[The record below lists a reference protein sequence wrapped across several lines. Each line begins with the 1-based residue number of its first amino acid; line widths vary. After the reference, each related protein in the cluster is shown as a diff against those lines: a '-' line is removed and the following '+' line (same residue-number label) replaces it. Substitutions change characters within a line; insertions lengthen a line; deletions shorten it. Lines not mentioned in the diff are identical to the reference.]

1 MSYAPTVK
9 EEYEEELKAITH
21 IDKTSRL
28 QTVTEKQH
36 KRFYDILKEL
46 ENQGHVSVIL
56 NTSFNILG
64 NPILTKVED
73 ALYVLDNTELDYVIV
88 DDYLFGEKNE

>member
-1 MSYAPTVK
+1 MIT
-9 EEYEEELKAITH
+9 EELKAITH
-21 IDKTSRL
+21 VDKTSRL
-28 QTVTEKQH
+28 QTVTREQH
-36 KRFYDILKEL
+36 NKFYDILKEM
-46 ENQGHVSVIL
+46 ENQNYVSVIL

-64 NPILTKVED
+64 NPILTKIED

>member
-1 MSYAPTVK
+1 M
-9 EEYEEELKAITH
+9 
-21 IDKTSRL
+21 
-28 QTVTEKQH
+28 
-36 KRFYDILKEL
+36 
-46 ENQGHVSVIL
+46 ENQNYVSVIL

-64 NPILTKVED
+64 NPILTKIED